1 MGPQPPT
8 PSTHVA
14 VPATRPSTVPAL
26 NRRQWSDVVEPGEKI
41 PPLSADQKLLFPLH
55 EELRPVYTLFP
66 VVVAAGYGTLE
77 NTNPKL
83 GTDAGGF
90 GERVGEIALRQAI
103 TRELSDGLLP
113 IAFRQ
118 DPRYFRQAY
127 GSYDSRFEHAV
138 ERIFVTQNDSGARS
152 INFSDILG
160 RGMSAALTQTYYP
173 EKSIGS
179 GIVLRTWGVSLLT
192 LGGGNL
198 FVEFWP
204 DVKRKLLGRS
214 Q

>member
-1 MGPQPPT
+1 M
-8 PSTHVA
+8 
-14 VPATRPSTVPAL
+14 
-26 NRRQWSDVVEPGEKI
+26 
-41 PPLSADQKLLFPLH
+41 
-55 EELRPVYTLFP
+55 YTLLP
-66 VVVAAGYGTLE
+66 IAATAGYGILE

-90 GERVGEIALRQAI
+90 GERFGEAALRQAI

-113 IAFRQ
+113 VAFHQ

-127 GSYDSRFEHAV
+127 GSYDSRVEHAI
-138 ERIFVTQNDSGARS
+138 ERIFVTQNDSGGKS
-152 INFSDILG
+152 FNYSDIFG

-173 EKSIGS
+173 QKSIGS
-179 GIVLRTWGVSLLT
+179 GIVLRTWGVSLLA

-204 DVKRKLLGRS
+204 DVKRKIFGRS